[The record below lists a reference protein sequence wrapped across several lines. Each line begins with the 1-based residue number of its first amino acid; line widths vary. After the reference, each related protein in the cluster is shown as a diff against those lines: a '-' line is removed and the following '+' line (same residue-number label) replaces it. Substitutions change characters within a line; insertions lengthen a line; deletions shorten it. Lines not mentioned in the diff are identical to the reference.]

1 MIQQMIYKG
10 TASGYKTVAVSRGL
24 GSQSLMR
31 RVEMLC
37 RAPGTSWMRGGSAC
51 PIYSRCALGDGA
63 ALGLTVKDLRD
74 NRNRSLSNFLYVP
87 REDCPAQAKFRYIAP
102 ETFLRDYQETEQG
115 SSLPELDPAE
125 VYVHLTPDALQAA
138 ARALFADAE
147 PLAALIAAVPL
158 CAMPG
163 EKRGF
168 SGVCVRLGALEEAQS
183 RAAYLLMEGLLRIH
197 AGAGA
202 MSVGYR
208 TVWTAPE
215 NNVQYP
221 IFFTSPGHMPSVEPL
236 NRLRYVL
243 IDLTGGGVQLPKRVE
258 LQPGDEDRAMAQALL
273 SGDVSSVVAAAN
285 AINAAHKRRAEE
297 ERKEQERQEAARR
310 AEEAR
315 KERER
320 QEALRRAE
328 EERKERERQEAARRA
343 EEERKE
349 RERQEALR
357 RAEEERKERERQEA
371 LRRAE
376 EARKEQER
384 QEAARRAEEERK
396 ERERQEAARRAE
408 EERKE
413 RERQEAARRAE
424 EERREQE
431 RIERQQQ
438 ELLRIEVDRRERKRQ
453 RIAAE
458 EARKEQERQES
469 LRRAEEARKEQ
480 ERQESL
486 RRAEEARKEQERQEA
501 LRKADEERREREWQ
515 EKVRKAREAQEERDR
530 QEAARRA
537 EEERREQARQEA
549 VRRERERQEAERK
562 ADEERRA
569 AARRQ
574 QQELIRRAEEARK
587 EQERLEALRKAEE
600 EQRERERQD
609 RARKAREA
617 QEERDRQE
625 AASRAAESG
634 RRGSDRARTMSDQL
648 SRDAERQR
656 EAARSLGSAGRAG
669 TAPGFAPPRVAQF
682 RSKGA
687 QRNLA
692 VVNEFWSSV
701 LPARV
706 LREQSAAL
714 DGRVR
719 SYLVEKARALGSSEQ
734 SRLDCGAELLKAI
747 AGVLRDEEMSDEEFY
762 VLVRCAFAAADGLQ
776 SILFRFADD
785 WQARE
790 CVSALSSV
798 CNAAARSGSPAMNMV
813 NTAGWLKWDVK
824 ISILCGECHG
834 QHLTDGVNA
843 LFSLLEDYGEPS
855 LQKFQQELEQLAI
868 QVAMEARGA
877 RREELLRIAS
887 LSCFYAGVRLR
898 ADRRYVPPAARDIP
912 PRLQDAL
919 KRIGGT
925 RIFNE
930 ELRQL
935 VENIRAH

>member
-10 TASGYKTVAVSRGL
+10 TASGYKTVAVSKGL
-24 GSQSLMR
+24 GNQSLMR

-297 ERKEQERQEAARR
+297 ERKERERQEAARR

-328 EERKERERQEAARRA
+328 EARKERERQEAARRA

-438 ELLRIEVDRRERKRQ
+438 ELLRIEEERRERKRQ
-453 RIAAE
+453 RIA
-458 EARKEQERQES
+458 
-469 LRRAEEARKEQ
+469 AEEARKEQ

-887 LSCFYAGVRLR
+887 LSYFYAGVRLR

-930 ELRQL
+930 ELKQL

>member
-1 MIQQMIYKG
+1 
-10 TASGYKTVAVSRGL
+10 
-24 GSQSLMR
+24 
-31 RVEMLC
+31 
-37 RAPGTSWMRGGSAC
+37 
-51 PIYSRCALGDGA
+51 
-63 ALGLTVKDLRD
+63 
-74 NRNRSLSNFLYVP
+74 
-87 REDCPAQAKFRYIAP
+87 
-102 ETFLRDYQETEQG
+102 
-115 SSLPELDPAE
+115 
-125 VYVHLTPDALQAA
+125 
-138 ARALFADAE
+138 
-147 PLAALIAAVPL
+147 
-158 CAMPG
+158 MPG
-163 EKRGF
+163 EKRVF

-297 ERKEQERQEAARR
+297 ERKERERQEAARR

-315 KERER
+315 KEQER
-320 QEALRRAE
+320 QAAARRAE

-343 EEERKE
+343 EE
-349 RERQEALR
+349 
-357 RAEEERKERERQEA
+357 
-371 LRRAE
+371 
-376 EARKEQER
+376 ARKEQER
-384 QEAARRAEEERK
+384 QAAL
-396 ERERQEAARRAE
+396 RRAE

-438 ELLRIEVDRRERKRQ
+438 ELLRIEEERRERKRQ
-453 RIAAE
+453 RIAAEEARKEQERQEALRRAE

-480 ERQESL
+480 ERQESLRRAEEARKEQERQESLRRAEEARKEQECQESL

-609 RARKAREA
+609 RVRKAREA

-692 VVNEFWSSV
+692 VVDEFWSSV
-701 LPARV
+701 RPARV

-734 SRLDCGAELLKAI
+734 SMLDCGAELLKAI

-798 CNAAARSGSPAMNMV
+798 CNLAARSGSPAMNMV

-824 ISILCGECHG
+824 ISILCGERHR

-887 LSCFYAGVRLR
+887 LSYFYAGVRLR

-930 ELRQL
+930 ELKQL

>member
-51 PIYSRCALGDGA
+51 PIYSRCALGDGV

-297 ERKEQERQEAARR
+297 ERKE
-310 AEEAR
+310 
-315 KERER
+315 
-320 QEALRRAE
+320 
-328 EERKERERQEAARRA
+328 
-343 EEERKE
+343 
-349 RERQEALR
+349 
-357 RAEEERKERERQEA
+357 
-371 LRRAE
+371 
-376 EARKEQER
+376 
-384 QEAARRAEEERK
+384 
-396 ERERQEAARRAE
+396 
-408 EERKE
+408 

-438 ELLRIEVDRRERKRQ
+438 ELLRIEEERRERKRQ
-453 RIAAE
+453 RIA
-458 EARKEQERQES
+458 
-469 LRRAEEARKEQ
+469 AEEARKEQ

-656 EAARSLGSAGRAG
+656 EAARSLGSVGRAG

-692 VVNEFWSSV
+692 VVDEFWSAV
-701 LPARV
+701 RPARV
-706 LREQSAAL
+706 LREQPAAL

-719 SYLVEKARALGSSEQ
+719 SYLVEKARVLGSSEQ
-734 SRLDCGAELLKAI
+734 SMLDCGAELLKAI

-785 WQARE
+785 GQARE

-824 ISILCGECHG
+824 ISILCGECHR

-877 RREELLRIAS
+877 RREELLQIAS
-887 LSCFYAGVRLR
+887 LSYFYAGVRLR

-930 ELRQL
+930 ELKQL

>member
-297 ERKEQERQEAARR
+297 ERKERERQEAARR
-310 AEEAR
+310 AEEA
-315 KERER
+315 
-320 QEALRRAE
+320 
-328 EERKERERQEAARRA
+328 RKERERQEAARRA

-357 RAEEERKERERQEA
+357 RAEEER
-371 LRRAE
+371 
-376 EARKEQER
+376 
-384 QEAARRAEEERK
+384 
-396 ERERQEAARRAE
+396 
-408 EERKE
+408 
-413 RERQEAARRAE
+413 
-424 EERREQE
+424 REQE

-438 ELLRIEVDRRERKRQ
+438 ELLRIEEERRERKRQ
-453 RIAAE
+453 RIA
-458 EARKEQERQES
+458 
-469 LRRAEEARKEQ
+469 AEEARKEQ

-762 VLVRCAFAAADGLQ
+762 VLVRCAFAAADALQ

-798 CNAAARSGSPAMNMV
+798 CNLAARSGSPAMNMV

-887 LSCFYAGVRLR
+887 LSYFYAGVRLR

-930 ELRQL
+930 ELKQL

>member
-24 GSQSLMR
+24 GNQSLMR

-297 ERKEQERQEAARR
+297 ERKERERQEAARR
-310 AEEAR
+310 AEEA
-315 KERER
+315 
-320 QEALRRAE
+320 
-328 EERKERERQEAARRA
+328 
-343 EEERKE
+343 
-349 RERQEALR
+349 
-357 RAEEERKERERQEA
+357 RKERERQEA

-408 EERKE
+408 EARKE
-413 RERQEAARRAE
+413 QERQEAARRAE

-438 ELLRIEVDRRERKRQ
+438 ELLRIEEERRERKRQ
-453 RIAAE
+453 RIA
-458 EARKEQERQES
+458 
-469 LRRAEEARKEQ
+469 AEEARKEQ

-762 VLVRCAFAAADGLQ
+762 VLVRCAFAAADALQ

-887 LSCFYAGVRLR
+887 LSYFYAGVRLR

-930 ELRQL
+930 ELKQL